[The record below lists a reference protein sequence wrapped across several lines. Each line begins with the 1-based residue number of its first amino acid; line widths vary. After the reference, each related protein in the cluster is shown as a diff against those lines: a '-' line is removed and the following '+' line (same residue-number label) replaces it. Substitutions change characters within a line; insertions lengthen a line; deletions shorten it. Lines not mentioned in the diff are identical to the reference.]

1 MLKKLSLAII
11 FCIIFFGF
19 FYSAEAAKALT
30 TPHIVIEGEVWLLDI
45 ESGKRL
51 FLLPDTYYAAI
62 KNMDENFYYVTFNGV
77 EGKVEKQLVSTVGY
91 HTQAAGT
98 MQELKV
104 HPQYGDFVTIALKTS
119 MDSAGE
125 DIHLPV
131 NDSFIFLGLYPLS
144 EMWYCV
150 MYQDKIGYIKA
161 QRTTVPEMQIPE
173 FAPEQPNGED
183 KGQPSGN
190 DKKEK
195 SFFKKESTLRIIII
209 AGLSVPAVVLIAL
222 LFKPR
227 KTKRGRYYYEE

>member
-195 SFFKKESTLRIIII
+195 AFSKKN
-209 AGLSVPAVVLIAL
+209 
-222 LFKPR
+222 PR
-227 KTKRGRYYYEE
+227 

>member
-119 MDSAGE
+119 M
-125 DIHLPV
+125 
-131 NDSFIFLGLYPLS
+131 
-144 EMWYCV
+144 
-150 MYQDKIGYIKA
+150 
-161 QRTTVPEMQIPE
+161 
-173 FAPEQPNGED
+173 
-183 KGQPSGN
+183 
-190 DKKEK
+190 
-195 SFFKKESTLRIIII
+195 
-209 AGLSVPAVVLIAL
+209 
-222 LFKPR
+222 
-227 KTKRGRYYYEE
+227 

>member
-1 MLKKLSLAII
+1 
-11 FCIIFFGF
+11 
-19 FYSAEAAKALT
+19 
-30 TPHIVIEGEVWLLDI
+30 
-45 ESGKRL
+45 
-51 FLLPDTYYAAI
+51 
-62 KNMDENFYYVTFNGV
+62 
-77 EGKVEKQLVSTVGY
+77 
-91 HTQAAGT
+91 

>member
-1 MLKKLSLAII
+1 
-11 FCIIFFGF
+11 
-19 FYSAEAAKALT
+19 
-30 TPHIVIEGEVWLLDI
+30 
-45 ESGKRL
+45 
-51 FLLPDTYYAAI
+51 
-62 KNMDENFYYVTFNGV
+62 
-77 EGKVEKQLVSTVGY
+77 
-91 HTQAAGT
+91 
-98 MQELKV
+98 
-104 HPQYGDFVTIALKTS
+104 